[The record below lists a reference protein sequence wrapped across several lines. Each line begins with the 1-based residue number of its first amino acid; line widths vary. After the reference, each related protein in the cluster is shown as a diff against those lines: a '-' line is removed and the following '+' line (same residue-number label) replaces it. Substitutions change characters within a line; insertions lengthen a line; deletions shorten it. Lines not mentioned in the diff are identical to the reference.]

1 MVATARQAAETF
13 ERLSERDRIFAMDFL
28 TRLARAHEL
37 EKARKNEEFLNKVQ
51 RAIDQIEQGGGT
63 VRDIIEVPEYIAK

>member
-13 ERLSERDRIFAMDFL
+13 ERLSEHDRVLAMDFL
-28 TRLARAHEL
+28 TRLAQIHEI
-37 EKARKNEEFLNKVQ
+37 EKARQNEAYLNKVQ

-63 VRDIIEVPEYIAK
+63 VRDIIEVSEYD

>member
-13 ERLSERDRIFAMDFL
+13 ERLSANDQILAMDFL
-28 TRLARAHEL
+28 TRLAQVHEM
-37 EKARKNEEFLNKVQ
+37 EKARQNEAFLNKVQ

-63 VRDIIEVPEYIAK
+63 VRDIIEVSEYD